1 MARKK
6 RGGHR
11 LSRAAYAQ
19 ALAKGAYTMTHGR
32 KSKKKR
38 RKTKHKKSR

>member
-6 RGGHR
+6 KRDR
-11 LSRAAYAQ
+11 LSRAAYAD
-19 ALAKGAYTMTHGR
+19 ALAKGAYTMKHGR